1 MKIPVM
7 QIFKRLLLIVT
18 GFIALVLITVV
29 TILVTFFY
37 NPTIFI
43 NPKNLDYALTRTK
56 VLESWSWK
64 NAEINHEWIK
74 WNQRRFFG
82 GFQDLCLVYD
92 NPDANVDT
100 CLEKVSWNVELQWT
114 LSGGFSYVV
123 YEPLIVDSSKL
134 RVTTKDNKEETPPPD
149 LMSYWDILWSPLVP
163 DLDLKFKKIY
173 IIKPEKPAPLS
184 FDLEV
189 VKKPN
194 SLTASALGFNLLATP
209 KKINIYAPKRILLPF
224 DLKTQNPLYFSE
236 IKLEANVLEKSIP
249 ILVSAKLESAA
260 IKIETSVL
268 KSSLK
273 EDLTTPKFLRDIIL
287 ATKGS
292 VEVTKLKSTI
302 ENLVRP
308 PYNILPAPLNVMEG
322 TLKIGVETEK
332 YVEKDSVL
340 FKIRTELDMKSAKQ
354 NLKLAVKSEV
364 PYLLKDKTIGPVTLG
379 LELKK
384 VKVLL
389 PTLAKNRLP
398 PQLIPDSRFK
408 NSTVVL
414 RENKNQQNLPKK
426 MKQSPVKK
434 GVEVDMKLQALGE
447 NALHI
452 NTNLLDQTLRLNF
465 DLEISNGEV
474 QKGWVQTLPLTTT
487 IFKRKI
493 VIPSLRIIFNA
504 PLEPE
509 IIATIVFHLPE
520 YTITLQL
527 EGPTSKP
534 RQAFS
539 SQPPLPVDDIYA
551 VLLFGRPLSGLD
563 ADDKTAAQK
572 SNQLISQGVL
582 SLAVLYYF
590 AGSPIESIGYDPE
603 SNEVSAQ
610 IGLGSKNSLRVEG
623 SGSGLNS
630 AGVRRAL
637 GKGWY
642 IDSSVQKTTN
652 KNGTS
657 GGDYGVLLERII
669 SY

>member
-1 MKIPVM
+1 MKIPVK
-7 QIFKRLLLIVT
+7 QIFKRLFLIIT
-18 GFIALVLITVV
+18 GFIALIFITVAI
-29 TILVTFFY
+29 ILATFFY
-37 NPTIFI
+37 DPTVFI
-43 NPKNLDYALTRTK
+43 NPKNLDYALSRTK

-64 NAEINHEWIK
+64 NAEIKHEWIK
-74 WNQRRFFG
+74 WNQRRFYG

-114 LSGGFSYVV
+114 LSRGFSYVV
-123 YEPLIVDSSKL
+123 YEPLIVQSSKL

-149 LMSYWDILWSPLVP
+149 LMSYWDMLWSPLIP
-163 DLDLKFKKIY
+163 DLDLKFSKIE
-173 IIKPEKPAPLS
+173 IIKPESPLT
-184 FDLEV
+184 FDLAL

-194 SLTASALGFNLLATP
+194 SLTAEALGFNLLATP
-209 KKINIYAPKRILLPF
+209 KKINIYAPKRVLLPF
-224 DLKTQNPLYFSE
+224 DLKTRNPLYFSE

-249 ILVSAKLESAA
+249 IVMSAKLESAV
-260 IKIETSVL
+260 IKIQTSVL

-273 EDLTTPKFLRDIIL
+273 EDLSTPKFLSNVIL
-287 ATKGS
+287 ATTGS

-302 ENLVRP
+302 ENLLRP

-322 TLKIGVETEK
+322 TLKIAVETEK

-340 FKIRTELDMKSAKQ
+340 FKIKTGLDMTSAKQ
-354 NLKLAVKSEV
+354 DLKLTVNSEV
-364 PYLLKDKTIGPVTLG
+364 PFLLKDKTIGPVILG

-384 VKVLL
+384 VKLLL

-414 RENKNQQNLPKK
+414 RENKNQQNLPAKIKK
-426 MKQSPVKK
+426 SPVKK

-465 DLEISNGEV
+465 DIEISNGEI

-493 VIPSLRIIFNA
+493 VIPSLRIIFDA
-504 PLEPE
+504 PLEPQ
-509 IIATIVFHLPE
+509 IIATIEFHLPE
-520 YTITLQL
+520 YKITLQL

-539 SQPPLPVDDIYA
+539 SQPPLPADDIYA

-572 SNQLISQGVL
+572 SNQIISQGVL

-630 AGVRRAL
+630 ASVRRAL

-652 KNGTS
+652 KNGAS